1 MLIGAGGI
9 SMIEMEK
16 TSSKKQSIPV
26 KRKKGKKSE
35 HGSVDVVHSR
45 FYDELKFAET
55 EAIHL
60 QFDELIDEIIKQGE
74 RFAKNPNQE
83 LLKIYKSM
91 IKDFLKYVTDHMLQV
106 EHHTGGKLKQKIYTV
121 TKIIDQRLVQ
131 LTEYLLQKQAG
142 NINLLSTLDE
152 IRGLLVDLYK

>member
-1 MLIGAGGI
+1 
-9 SMIEMEK
+9 MIEMEK
-16 TSSKKQSIPV
+16 TSSQKQSIPV
-26 KRKKGKKSE
+26 KRKKGKK
-35 HGSVDVVHSR
+35 GSQSSIDMLHSK

-60 QFDELIDEIIKQGE
+60 QFDELIEEITKQGE

-106 EHHTGGKLKQKIYTV
+106 EHYTGGKLKQKIYTV
-121 TKIIDQRLVQ
+121 TKIIDQRLMQ
-131 LTEYLLQKQAG
+131 LTEHLLKTQAS